1 LLGFCIDRA
10 LRDLR
15 QQLVRVP
22 LFIERLLQ
30 KVRLLV
36 EPELSR
42 VRSYRAIARHLV
54 MLDVLCFRDETGVE
68 HLLGCVLLEQFLRF
82 FDQPLHPFALLSR
95 RAFAEHLEDLL
106 EPLDVPFRFL
116 KMVGERLLQ
125 LRHVGDMRQQPEF
138 DLRIVGA
145 DKLPAWRRNK
155 SAADATAFF
164 RADGDV
170 LQIGIDGR
178 QTPRAR
184 RRQCKRGVHAAGV
197 RVHICWERVGV
208 GAAQF
213 GEPAP
218 VQRMPRNLVA
228 LRRQFLQHVGIG
240 GPGAGF
246 GLPAAGQLEGAE
258 EIVAQLLGRADIE
271 LATGNR
277 EDFPLQARHGLRKRV
292 GQLA

>member
-1 LLGFCIDRA
+1 MARTALVGLDHDYAGDGLDELRRSCPRRRCDDGANRRRATTSAATAAARSRTLAHDAPRDLTVATSTRRLFFLLLALLGFCIDRA

-82 FDQPLHPFALLSR
+82 FDQSLHSFALLSR

-116 KMVGERLLQ
+116 KMIGERLLQ
-125 LRHVGDMRQQPEF
+125 LRIRRILDHLWQCLHDLLFGAVEVPEF
-138 DLRIVGA
+138 
-145 DKLPAWRRNK
+145 
-155 SAADATAFF
+155 
-164 RADGDV
+164 
-170 LQIGIDGR
+170 
-178 QTPRAR
+178 
-184 RRQCKRGVHAAGV
+184 
-197 RVHICWERVGV
+197 
-208 GAAQF
+208 
-213 GEPAP
+213 
-218 VQRMPRNLVA
+218 
-228 LRRQFLQHVGIG
+228 
-240 GPGAGF
+240 
-246 GLPAAGQLEGAE
+246 LE
-258 EIVAQLLGRADIE
+258 VQLL
-271 LATGNR
+271 
-277 EDFPLQARHGLRKRV
+277 Q
-292 GQLA
+292 